1 MRKKK
6 TDYVQIAV
14 LGFCIL
20 FYLFLFLL
28 DGVQLSADSQSY
40 IGFTYGRE
48 PFYPMFLA
56 CFRSLFGNDFYLM
69 VVAFV
74 QCILWALTTGYLTC
88 LFRKKFQ
95 LRNFSVG
102 VVLAF
107 QVAVV
112 LLCRFAAARQ
122 ATYCNEI
129 CSEGLAIPLF
139 SLFLAE
145 LILYVLD
152 LKTKSL
158 ILTLVYAA
166 VLISTRKQMYILIPI
181 MGVVYFFLFLSKRIS
196 WKKLFLT
203 WGVAVSAFLL
213 AAGIDVL
220 YNMAIRGQAMRHTTD
235 SSAMVITLLY
245 GADSKDADAFDDPE
259 MAALFQSIM
268 QEAEENEYTYR
279 FAEGNWLNRYTHYSD
294 HYDLLAFGIVNPHF
308 YQYLDETLLVA
319 GAERELAFDDIN
331 RVFISTLLPVYW
343 QRIIR
348 ITIDNML
355 VGLCNTISKASP
367 MLTWY
372 NILFGVV
379 YIGLTGYVCIRK
391 RKEVFWVALITL
403 FSVLINVAAVGLM
416 IFAQTRYMIYNM
428 PFVYIAMYLMLREIY
443 LTWKSNKESIC
454 EK

>member
-122 ATYCNEI
+122 AT
-129 CSEGLAIPLF
+129 
-139 SLFLAE
+139 
-145 LILYVLD
+145 
-152 LKTKSL
+152 
-158 ILTLVYAA
+158 
-166 VLISTRKQMYILIPI
+166 
-181 MGVVYFFLFLSKRIS
+181 
-196 WKKLFLT
+196 
-203 WGVAVSAFLL
+203 
-213 AAGIDVL
+213 
-220 YNMAIRGQAMRHTTD
+220 
-235 SSAMVITLLY
+235 
-245 GADSKDADAFDDPE
+245 
-259 MAALFQSIM
+259 
-268 QEAEENEYTYR
+268 
-279 FAEGNWLNRYTHYSD
+279 
-294 HYDLLAFGIVNPHF
+294 
-308 YQYLDETLLVA
+308 
-319 GAERELAFDDIN
+319 
-331 RVFISTLLPVYW
+331 
-343 QRIIR
+343 
-348 ITIDNML
+348 
-355 VGLCNTISKASP
+355 
-367 MLTWY
+367 
-372 NILFGVV
+372 
-379 YIGLTGYVCIRK
+379 
-391 RKEVFWVALITL
+391 
-403 FSVLINVAAVGLM
+403 
-416 IFAQTRYMIYNM
+416 
-428 PFVYIAMYLMLREIY
+428 
-443 LTWKSNKESIC
+443 
-454 EK
+454 